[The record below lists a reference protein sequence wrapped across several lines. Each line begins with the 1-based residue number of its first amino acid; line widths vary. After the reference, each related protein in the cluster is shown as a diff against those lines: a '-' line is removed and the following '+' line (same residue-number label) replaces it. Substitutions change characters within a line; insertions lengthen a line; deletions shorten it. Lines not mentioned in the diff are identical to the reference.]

1 MGIYDRD
8 YTRPDHGSMYP
19 QQVRFVMPPVTPVV
33 KYFLIINVAVFI
45 PSFLFPKLRFFLE
58 TWFSIYPVNLGVSLQ
73 FWRFVTYQFMH
84 GGIMHILFN
93 MLVLY
98 FFGPLFEKHWGS
110 KKFTIFYLACGA
122 IGGIAYPLFVG
133 LGVLPIKGGL
143 IIPLVGA
150 SGSIYALLAAGA
162 VMFPKMRVYFFGIIP
177 LSLLAMVIIAATI
190 STLLLLTGENAGGEA
205 AHLAGMAAGAGYVLC
220 GPWLEKRRANAKR
233 GVWESKIVRQQ
244 MFQAEV
250 DRILDK
256 VHSNG
261 INSLTRK
268 EKKILQEASR
278 QQQQNQT

>member
-1 MGIYDRD
+1 
-8 YTRPDHGSMYP
+8 
-19 QQVRFVMPPVTPVV
+19 MPPVTPVV

-122 IGGIAYPLFVG
+122 IGGIAYPVLVG

-162 VMFPKMRVYFFGIIP
+162 VLFPKMRVYFFGIVP
-177 LSLLAMVIIAATI
+177 LSLLALVIIAAAI

>member
-1 MGIYDRD
+1 
-8 YTRPDHGSMYP
+8 
-19 QQVRFVMPPVTPVV
+19 MPPVTPVV

-58 TWFSIYPVNLGVSLQ
+58 TWFSVYPVNLGVSLQ
-73 FWRFVTYQFMH
+73 LWRLISYQFMH

-122 IGGIAYPLFVG
+122 IGGIAYSL
-133 LGVLPIKGGL
+133 LIGVDILSL
-143 IIPLVGA
+143 TLPLVGA
-150 SGSIYALLAAGA
+150 SGAIYGLLAAGA
-162 VMFPKMRVYFFGIIP
+162 VLFPKMRVYFFGIVP
-177 LSLLAMVIIAATI
+177 LSLLTLVIIAAVI
-190 STLLLLTGENAGGEA
+190 SILRLLTNYNAGGEA
-205 AHLAGMAAGAGYVLC
+205 AHLAGMAAGAGYVLW
-220 GPWLEKRRANAKR
+220 GPLLEKRRANAKR

-261 INSLTRK
+261 ITSLTRK

-278 QQQQNQT
+278 QQQQDQR

>member
-8 YTRPDHGSMYP
+8 YSRPDQGSMYP
-19 QQVRFVMPPVTPVV
+19 RQVRFVMPPVTPVV

-45 PSFLFPKLRFFLE
+45 PSFLFPQLRFFLD
-58 TWFSIYPVNLGVSLQ
+58 TWFSVYPVSPGVSLQ
-73 FWRFVTYQFMH
+73 LWRFISYQFMH
-84 GGIMHILFN
+84 GAIWHILVN

-110 KKFTIFYLACGA
+110 KKFAIFYLACGA

-133 LGVLPIKGGL
+133 IGVLPIRGGL
-143 IIPLVGA
+143 ILPLVGA
-150 SGSIYALLAAGA
+150 SGAIYGLLAAGA
-162 VMFPKMRVYFFGIIP
+162 VLFPKMRVYFFGIVP
-177 LSLLAMVIIAATI
+177 LSLLTLVIIAAVI
-190 STLLLLTGENAGGEA
+190 STLLLLTGENAGGEV
-205 AHLAGMAAGAGYVLC
+205 AHLAGMGAGAGYVLW
-220 GPWLEKRRANAKR
+220 GPLLEKRRTNAKR

-244 MFQAEV
+244 LFQAEV

-256 VHSNG
+256 VHNHG

-278 QQQQNQT
+278 QQQQD